1 MNPAQEPDSLQPTAT
16 ERTQFRLSRQ
26 LDSDLTSE
34 ESAALVVLQQNDSD
48 QAYLAAISNLR
59 NQLQTLPVKPVS
71 ESFATSVR
79 DAIHRESTIAPAVS
93 SPDRGRGR
101 IVRRIVA
108 VSVTACAAAL
118 MLFLRPFDVG
128 RDAQITQSNGSP
140 AVEKAL
146 AISTNV
152 AAVGTDADAAATR
165 REAAEHQEAVTR
177 QEELR
182 PFLENDDWRI
192 VVVKVHSKDREEVMR
207 DIEALVAKNG
217 MDIRPI
223 SGGVDHDERF
233 GVLLTS
239 TGIDDRAF
247 IESLIPLTDAQSAD
261 WDAQSVAESTR
272 ESLIRRLQESLK
284 IPTHSEL
291 HFGQVY
297 VTLPKTT
304 DSAVV
309 ADRPLLAKNSVI
321 DNAVFPPAT
330 AEKATEPPTRIAA
343 ASQAPT
349 PKMPVLV
356 VFEFTDAA
364 INRI

>member
-16 ERTQFRLSRQ
+16 ERMQLQLSRQ
-26 LDSDLTSE
+26 LDGDLTPD
-34 ESAALVVLQQNDSD
+34 ESAALAVSPQKDSH
-48 QAYLAAISNLR
+48 QTYLAAIAKLR
-59 NQLQTLPVKPVS
+59 SQLHALPVKPVS

-79 DAIHRESTIAPAVS
+79 DAIHRESTITPAVP
-93 SPDRGRGR
+93 SPERRRGR
-101 IVRRIVA
+101 IMRGIVA

-118 MLFLRPFDVG
+118 MLSLRPLDV
-128 RDAQITQSNGSP
+128 DHDSQIAQSTGSP
-140 AVEKAL
+140 AVEKAMT
-146 AISTNV
+146 ISTNV
-152 AAVGTDADAAATR
+152 AAVNSDAAATR
-165 REAAEHQEAVTR
+165 RDVAEHLEAVTQ

-192 VVVKVHSKDREEVMR
+192 VVVKVDSKDREEVMR

-223 SGGVDHDERF
+223 NGGADHNERF

-239 TGIDDRAF
+239 TGIDEKAF
-247 IESLIPLTDAQSAD
+247 IESVIPLTDAQSAD

-272 ESLIRRLQESLK
+272 ESLIRRIQESMK

-297 VTLPKTT
+297 VTLPKSS
-304 DSAVV
+304 DPAVV
-309 ADRPLLAKNSVI
+309 IEHPI
-321 DNAVFPPAT
+321 
-330 AEKATEPPTRIAA
+330 
-343 ASQAPT
+343 
-349 PKMPVLV
+349 LV
-356 VFEFTDAA
+356 VFEFTEVA

>member
-16 ERTQFRLSRQ
+16 ERTLFLLSRQ
-26 LDSDLTSE
+26 FDGDLTSE
-34 ESAALVVLQQNDSD
+34 ESAALAALQQTDSH
-48 QAYLAAISNLR
+48 QTYLAAIAKLR
-59 NQLQTLPVKPVS
+59 GQLQTLPVKPVS

-101 IVRRIVA
+101 IMRRIVA

-146 AISTNV
+146 AISSNV

-304 DSAVV
+304 DPAVV
-309 ADRPLLAKNSVI
+309 ADYPMLAKTSVI

-330 AEKATEPPTRIAA
+330 AEKATEQPTRIAA

>member
-1 MNPAQEPDSLQPTAT
+1 MNPAQEPDSFLHSTAD
-16 ERTQFRLSRQ
+16 RTQFLLSRQ
-26 LDSDLTSE
+26 FDGDLTSE
-34 ESAALVVLQQNDSD
+34 ESAALSALQQNESHLT
-48 QAYLAAISNLR
+48 YLAAIARLR
-59 NQLQTLPVKPVS
+59 RHLQTLPIKPVS

-79 DAIHRESTIAPAVS
+79 DAIHRESTIVPAVS
-93 SPDRGRGR
+93 SPDRIRGWIMR
-101 IVRRIVA
+101 GIVA
-108 VSVTACAAAL
+108 VSVTACATAL
-118 MLFLRPFDVG
+118 MLYLRPVDVN
-128 RDAQITQSNGSP
+128 RNAQLAQLTGSP
-140 AVEKAL
+140 AAEKAK

-152 AAVGTDADAAATR
+152 AAVGKVADAAATQR
-165 REAAEHQEAVTR
+165 EVAKDREAVAR

-192 VVVKVHSKDREEVMR
+192 VVVKVNSKDREEVMR

-223 SGGVDHDERF
+223 SGSGNHDERF

-247 IESLIPLTDAQSAD
+247 IESLIPQTDAQSAD

-272 ESLIRRLQESLK
+272 ESLIRRLQESMK

-297 VTLPKTT
+297 VTLPKSS
-304 DSAVV
+304 DPALV
-309 ADRPLLAKNSVI
+309 ADHPMLAKNNI
-321 DNAVFPPAT
+321 INDAVVPPAA
-330 AEKATEPPTRIAA
+330 AETATERPTLIADA
-343 ASQAPT
+343 LQAR
-349 PKMPVLV
+349 KMPVLV
-356 VFEFTDAA
+356 VFEFTEAA